1 MRVLGAHSSSPSH
14 TLKRT
19 VRRPAKSPP
28 SLEILSASG
37 TGRCRT
43 PARLTTSSFCR
54 PFVPASLDRSRLAEV
69 TRLTDSRKARAG
81 LRRAGLFILSC
92 GRRRSRAR
100 YGRFYR
106 PTETHRNSISRARGP
121 VAAVQQPALS
131 QVAPVTFRTDVALAG
146 VEHHPTIGARRTS
159 GRSKA
164 ESAVLVRRLHDPAH
178 RRMHLTFS
186 KE

>member
-28 SLEILSASG
+28 SLAILSASG

-43 PARLTTSSFCR
+43 PAPPDDVQLLQAFR
-54 PFVPASLDRSRLAEV
+54 PCLDRSRLAEV
-69 TRLTDSRKARAG
+69 TRLTDSRKARTG
-81 LRRAGLFILSC
+81 LRRAGLFILSW

-100 YGRFYR
+100 YGPRCR
-106 PTETHRNSISRARGP
+106 PVQPHRNSILLAREP
-121 VAAVQQPALS
+121 VAAVQQPALP
-131 QVAPVTFRTDVALAG
+131 QVAPVMFRTDVALAG
-146 VEHHPTIGARRTS
+146 VEHHTTIGARRTS
-159 GRSKA
+159 EPSKA
-164 ESAVLVRRLHDPAH
+164 KSAVLVRRLRDPAH
-178 RRMHLTFS
+178 RRRHLTFS